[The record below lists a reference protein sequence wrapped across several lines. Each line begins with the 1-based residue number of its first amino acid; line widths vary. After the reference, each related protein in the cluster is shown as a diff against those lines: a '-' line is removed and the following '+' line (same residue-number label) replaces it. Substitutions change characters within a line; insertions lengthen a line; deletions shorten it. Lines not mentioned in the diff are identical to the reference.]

1 MVPGFTGLSLS
12 AEAAGLQPLHTWLDQ
27 VTEPGTYLSGL
38 IELAGALANAG
49 RIIDGLATVEAA
61 IEQSEV
67 GWITP
72 ELLRLKG
79 ELLLIQGTAIGVET
93 AAHQL
98 LDDLTFAEHC

>member
-1 MVPGFTGLSLS
+1 LPTR
-12 AEAAGLQPLHTWLDQ
+12 LDQ
-27 VTEPGTYLSGL
+27 VTEPGTQFRFLSGL

-61 IEQSEV
+61 IEQSDV

-79 ELLLIQGTAIGVET
+79 ELLLMQGTAIGVET
-93 AAHQL
+93 AAHLFLRAQ
-98 LDDLTFAEHC
+98 DETHR